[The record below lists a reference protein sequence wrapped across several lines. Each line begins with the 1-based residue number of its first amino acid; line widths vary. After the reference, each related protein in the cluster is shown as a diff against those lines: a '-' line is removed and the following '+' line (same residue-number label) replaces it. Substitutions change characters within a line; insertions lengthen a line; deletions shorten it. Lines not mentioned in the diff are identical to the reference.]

1 MFIFK
6 LRSTFSRSTFK
17 HSLLAMSLVTTT
29 LLGLSVSAP
38 AHAADGKCIAKSEMQ
53 EIAKSFKQF
62 AQYANADY
70 CYDGSQTSFLVAA
83 MMFMRETAFSSMTPS
98 RDELFSGKFASSWW
112 NYFIGRIDQ
121 IEIVSSCPKGVV
133 AYVYAFGG
141 NTMYACPL
149 ALSDSFS
156 ALDVAS
162 VFMHEARHIDGYPH
176 ITCSKGPRQGLQGAC
191 DRRISD
197 GGSYAVTVETYAQLG
212 KYAQGIHPAMKAYAR
227 SAAVIYADEAFENQV
242 QINRG
247 EHLLALTSDLKFHA
261 LDLQNRSDLRLGDTA
276 AAGHIVRRAQ
286 HLVIFPDDKNLKA
299 QYIFAGNEGEIAQSP
314 GEQFTEYNSQSPEQK
329 ANWVD
334 FHSGT
339 QWNARVFKTSIRFA
353 CDPTSATLT
362 DLNLPQGLVA
372 QTLIYPEGY
381 DRNNRFSHLIAS
393 TGEVLELGCQNKR
406 PYLKASDLKL
416 DQKYKR
422 IYKTGGQVV
431 GLTMDG
437 KIYQI
442 NNGTSTQIPTSL
454 DGQITE
460 IVPQQSFEFFK
471 NN

>member
-6 LRSTFSRSTFK
+6 LRSSFK
-17 HSLLAMSLVTTT
+17 GALLTLSLVTTT
-29 LLGLSVSAP
+29 TVGLLFNTP
-38 AHAADGKCIAKSEMQ
+38 AQAADSKCIAKSEMQ

-70 CYDGSQTSFLVAA
+70 CYDGSQTSFLLAA

-112 NYFIGRIDQ
+112 NYFIGRIDE
-121 IEIVSSCPKGVV
+121 IEIVNSCPKGVV

-176 ITCSKGPRQGLQGAC
+176 ITCSRGPRQGLQGAC
-191 DRRISD
+191 DRHISG

-212 KYAQGIHPAMKAYAR
+212 KYAQDIHPAMKAYAR
-227 SAAVIYADEAFENQV
+227 SAAVIYADEAFENTV
-242 QINRG
+242 KVNRG

-261 LDLQNRSDLRLGDTA
+261 LDLQNRSDVRLGDA
-276 AAGHIVRRAQ
+276 ATAGHIIRRAQ

-299 QYIFAGNEGEIAQSP
+299 QYIFAGNEGGLTQSP
-314 GEQFTEYNSQSPEQK
+314 GEQFTEYNSQTPEQK

-334 FHSGT
+334 FHSAT
-339 QWNARVFKTSIRFA
+339 QWNARVFKNSIRFA
-353 CDPTSATLT
+353 CDPNAATT
-362 DLNLPQGLVA
+362 ADLNLPNNLTA

-381 DRNNRFSHLIAS
+381 DRNNRFSHLLAS
-393 TGEVLELGCQNKR
+393 NGEVFELGCQNKR
-406 PYLKASDLKL
+406 PYLKASTVKL

-422 IYKTGGQVV
+422 VYKTNGQVV

-437 KIYQI
+437 KLFLI
-442 NNGTSTQIPTSL
+442 NNGTSTQITTGL
-454 DGQITE
+454 DGQIAE
-460 IVPQQSFEFFK
+460 IVPQQSFEFFQ